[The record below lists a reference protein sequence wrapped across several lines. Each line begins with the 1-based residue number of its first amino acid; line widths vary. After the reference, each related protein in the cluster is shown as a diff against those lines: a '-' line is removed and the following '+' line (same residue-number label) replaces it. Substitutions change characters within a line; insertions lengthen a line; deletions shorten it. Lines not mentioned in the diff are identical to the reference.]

1 MKKIFTLFIAIL
13 AMSICANA
21 QILFTEN
28 FDSGMPTGWT
38 QIDAN
43 NDGMGWEHSSNP
55 ASYFDAG
62 VDLTGSGHNGS
73 TAFIL
78 SGSFSNVTHT
88 AITPDNWLITPAI
101 NLTANS
107 TLKFY
112 VCAQDD
118 DYAAEHY
125 GVFIST
131 TNATSTS
138 AFTMLNEWTIG
149 SSKTQSPWEEKV
161 VDLSAYT
168 GQTVYIAFRHFNCN
182 DLFLLNL
189 DDVTITANPTTPTIT
204 ANPTSFSFTNI
215 IAGNTSNAASTAIVA
230 YNLTTNITATTSAPF
245 EVSADGTTFASTATL
260 DTAGGTLYVRYAPT
274 TAGNHTDSVVLSAAG
289 APNLALAVTGSSVDC
304 SNYPYPINEDFSSDL
319 SACWQV
325 LVNDPDN
332 SNTPWVDASGVFV
345 FSSFSSVSSD
355 DYTEFL
361 ITPELHGNGTMLLS
375 FDYSAYSAYYDE
387 TFMVGYSS
395 TTSDIS
401 AFTWGSEIT
410 AGTTFTTYYQ
420 SLPAGTKYVAI
431 KYTSNYAYYL
441 LIDNFSIIDMPTTP
455 TFNITTTSLDFGSI
469 NNGSTKSLSFP
480 ITGLALASD
489 ITVST
494 AAPFAVSADGN
505 TYGATAT
512 IPASTGGITNATVY
526 VRFAPTTPGN
536 QTGNVTLTSGTL
548 THTVALSGN
557 AIDCSTAINGFWL
570 EEFEGESFPPT
581 CWDLISNSDV
591 TWSHVTQSDGNSV
604 ASCSYTTDNQDEKL
618 ITPRINLSGFNTP
631 TLGFKVGT
639 NYTYVCTDNPD
650 ETCNLHVLVSTD
662 GGSNWSAP
670 IFDLCNYTDEGYET
684 WTLMPFVVDLS
695 SYAGQSNVKLMFNY
709 VGFDGC
715 QIMFDNVNIL
725 DLTGVNEISEASV
738 NVYPNPANNTLYVNA
753 TSNISKIEV
762 FNTLGQKVMTVSA
775 NDNHAKLNTSNLSK
789 GMYMLKLHTDKGVVN
804 QKFTIAR

>member
-55 ASYFDAG
+55 VSYFPSG

-78 SGSFSNVTHT
+78 SGSFSNVSQT

-112 VCAQDD
+112 VCAQDAN
-118 DYAAEHY
+118 YAAEHY

-131 TNATSTS
+131 TNATSTT
-138 AFTMLNEWTIG
+138 AFTMLNEWTVG
-149 SSKTQSPWEEKV
+149 SSKVQSAWEEKI

-182 DLFLLNL
+182 DQFLLNL
-189 DDVTITANPTTPTIT
+189 DDVTIMVNPTTPTIM

-304 SNYPYPINEDFSSDL
+304 SNYPFPINEDFSSDL

-325 LVNDPDN
+325 FNADPN
-332 SNTPWVDASGVFV
+332 NPNEAGVDQGEFV
-345 FSSFSSVSSD
+345 FTSLSTAN
-355 DYTEFL
+355 DYTQYL
-361 ITPELHGNGTMLLS
+361 ITPELHGTSDMLLS
-375 FDYSAYSAYYDE
+375 FDYYADPSTE

-395 TTSDIS
+395 TTSDVS
-401 AFTWGSEIT
+401 AFTWSNEET
-410 AGTTFTTYYQ
+410 ATSTQATYYM

-431 KYTSNYAYYL
+431 KYTSNYMFWFVV
-441 LIDNFSIIDMPTTP
+441 DNLSIIDMPNTP

-480 ITGLALASD
+480 ITGLALTSD

-512 IPASTGGITNATVY
+512 IPASTGAITNATVY

-557 AIDCSTAINGFWL
+557 AIDCSNAINGFWL
-570 EEFEGESFPPT
+570 EEFEGETFPPT
-581 CWDLISNSDV
+581 CWDLISTSEE
-591 TWSHVTQSDGNSV
+591 TWGRYTQDDGNSV
-604 ASCSYTTDNQDEKL
+604 ASCSYVADNQDEKL
-618 ITPRINLSGFNTP
+618 ITPLINLSGFNTP
-631 TLGFKVGT
+631 TLGFKVST
-639 NYTYVCTDNPD
+639 NYTYICTGNPD
-650 ETCNLHVLVSTD
+650 ETANLQVFVSTD
-662 GGSNWSAP
+662 GGTNWSAP
-670 IFDLCNYTDEGYET
+670 VFDLCNYTDEGYES

-709 VGFDGC
+709 TGFDGC
-715 QIMFDNVNIL
+715 QIILDNVNLL
-725 DLTGVNEISEASV
+725 DLTGVNEVSEASV

-775 NDNHAKLNTSNLSK
+775 NDNHAKLNTSNLAK
-789 GMYMLKLHTDKGVVN
+789 GMYMLKIHTEKGVVN

>member
-55 ASYFDAG
+55 VSYFPTG
-62 VDLTGSGHNGS
+62 VDLTGTGHNGS
-73 TAFIL
+73 TAYIL
-78 SGSFSNVTHT
+78 SGSFTNVSQT

-107 TLKFY
+107 TLRFY
-112 VCAQDD
+112 VCAQDAN
-118 DYAAEHY
+118 YAAEHY

-138 AFTMLNEWTIG
+138 AFTMLNEWTVG
-149 SSKTQSPWEEKV
+149 SSKVQSAWEEKI

-182 DLFLLNL
+182 DQFLLNL

-215 IAGNTSNAASTAIVA
+215 IAGNTSNAASTTVLA
-230 YNLTTNITATTSAPF
+230 YNLTTDITATTTAPF
-245 EVSADGTTFASTATL
+245 EVSTDGTAFASTATL

-274 TAGNHTDSVVLSAAG
+274 TAGNHTDSVVLSATG

-304 SNYPYPINEDFSSDL
+304 SNYPFPINEDFSAEL
-319 SACWQV
+319 TPCWQV
-325 LVNDPDN
+325 FNADPN
-332 SNTPWVDASGVFV
+332 NPNEAGVDQGEFV
-345 FSSFSSVSSD
+345 FTSYSTAN
-355 DYTEFL
+355 DYTQYL
-361 ITPELHGNGTMLLS
+361 ITPELHGTSDMLLS
-375 FDYSAYSAYYDE
+375 FDYYADPSTE

-395 TTSDIS
+395 TTSDVS
-401 AFTWGSEIT
+401 AFTWSNEET
-410 AGTTFTTYYQ
+410 ATSTQATYYM

-431 KYTSNYAYYL
+431 KYTSNYMFWFVV
-441 LIDNFSIIDMPTTP
+441 DNLSIIDMPTTP

-480 ITGLALASD
+480 ITGLALTSD

-505 TYGATAT
+505 TYGTTAT
-512 IPASTGGITNATVY
+512 IPASTGAITNATVY

-548 THTVALSGN
+548 AHTVALSGT
-557 AIDCSTAINGFWL
+557 AVDCSNPINGFWL
-570 EEFEGESFPPT
+570 EEFEGEVFPPS
-581 CWDLISNSDV
+581 CWDLISTSEE
-591 TWSHVTQSDGNSV
+591 TWGRYTQDDGNSV
-604 ASCSYTTDNQDEKL
+604 ASCSYVADNQDEKL
-618 ITPRINLSGFNTP
+618 ITPLINLSGFNTP
-631 TLGFKVGT
+631 TLGFKVST
-639 NYTYVCTDNPD
+639 NYTYICTGNPE
-650 ETCNLHVLVSTD
+650 ETANLQVFVSTD
-662 GGSNWSAP
+662 GGTNWSAP
-670 IFDLCNYTDEGYET
+670 VFDLCNYTDEGYES

-709 VGFDGC
+709 TGFDGC
-715 QIMFDNVNIL
+715 QIILDNVNLL
-725 DLTGVNEISEASV
+725 DLTGVNEVSEASV

-775 NDNHAKLNTSNLSK
+775 NDNHAQLNTSNLSK
-789 GMYMLKLHTDKGVVN
+789 GMYMLKLHTDNGVVN

>member
-1 MKKIFTLFIAIL
+1 MKKIFTLFIAL
-13 AMSICANA
+13 MAMSFCAKA

-43 NDGMGWEHSSNP
+43 NDNYGWEHSSNP
-55 ASYFDAG
+55 ASYFAAG
-62 VDLTGSGHNGS
+62 TDLSGTGHNAS
-73 TAFIL
+73 TGFVL
-78 SGSFSNVTHT
+78 SGSFTNVTQS

-112 VCAQDD
+112 VCGQDAN
-118 DYAAEHY
+118 YSAEHY
-125 GVFIST
+125 GVYVST

-138 AFTMLNEWTIG
+138 SFTLLNEWTVG
-149 SSKTQSPWEEKV
+149 SSKAQSPWEEKTI
-161 VDLSAYT
+161 DLSAYT

-182 DLFLLNL
+182 DQFVLNL
-189 DDVTITANPTTPTIT
+189 DDVTITAIPTTPTIT
-204 ANPTSFSFTNI
+204 ANPTSFTFTNI
-215 IAGNTSNAASTAIVA
+215 IAGTTSSAATSAIVA
-230 YNLTTNITATTSAPF
+230 YNLTGNITATTAAPF
-245 EVSADGTTFASTATL
+245 EVSANGTTFASTATL

-274 TAGNHTDSVVLSAAG
+274 AAGNHTDSVVLSAAG

-304 SNYPYPINEDFSSDL
+304 SNYPYPINEDFSSEL

-345 FSSFSSVSSD
+345 FSSYSSVSSN

-375 FDYSAYSAYYDE
+375 FDYSGYSAYYDE

-395 TTSDIS
+395 TTSDLS
-401 AFTWGSEIT
+401 AFTWSSEIT

-420 SLPAGTKYVAI
+420 NLPAGTKYVAI
-431 KYTSNYAYYL
+431 KYTSEYAYYL
-441 LIDNFSIIDMPTTP
+441 LIDNFSVIDMPTTP

-469 NNGSTKSLSFP
+469 SSGSTKDLSFP

-489 ITVST
+489 VTVSA

-512 IPASTGGITNATVY
+512 IPASTSGITTATVY

-536 QTGNVTLTSGTL
+536 QTGNVTLTSGSL
-548 THTVALSGN
+548 AHTVAVSGN

-570 EEFEGESFPPT
+570 EEFEGEVFPPI
-581 CWDLISNSDV
+581 CWDLVSSNSV
-591 TWSHVTQSDGNSV
+591 TWDYSAQSDGNGV
-604 ASCSYTTDNQDEKL
+604 ASCSYADDAQDEKL
-618 ITPRINLSGFNTP
+618 ITPRIDLTGFNTP

-639 NYTYVCTDNPD
+639 NYTYICTTDPG
-650 ETCNLHVLVSTD
+650 ETANLQVLVSTD
-662 GGSNWSAP
+662 GGNNWSAP
-670 IFDLCNYTDEGYET
+670 VFDLCNYTNEGYANWE
-684 WTLMPFVVDLS
+684 LMPFVVDLS

-709 VGFDGC
+709 TGFYGC
-715 QIMFDNVNIL
+715 QIMLDNVNLL

-775 NDNHAKLNTSNLSK
+775 NDNHAQLNTSNLSK
-789 GMYMLKLHTDKGVVN
+789 GMYMLKLHTDNGVVN

>member
-55 ASYFDAG
+55 VSYFPTG
-62 VDLTGSGHNGS
+62 VDLTGTGHNGS
-73 TAFIL
+73 TAYIL
-78 SGSFSNVTHT
+78 SGSFTNVSQT

-112 VCAQDD
+112 VCAQDAN
-118 DYAAEHY
+118 YAAEHY

-131 TNATSTS
+131 TNATSTT
-138 AFTMLNEWTIG
+138 AFTMLNEWTVG
-149 SSKTQSPWEEKV
+149 SSKVQSAWEEKI

-182 DLFLLNL
+182 DQFLLNL
-189 DDVTITANPTTPTIT
+189 DDVTIMANPTTPTIT

-215 IAGNTSNAASTAIVA
+215 IAGNTSNAASTTVLA
-230 YNLTTNITATTSAPF
+230 YNLTTDITATTTAPF
-245 EVSADGTTFASTATL
+245 EVSTDGTAFASTATL

-304 SNYPYPINEDFSSDL
+304 SNYPFPINEDFSAEL
-319 SACWQV
+319 TPCWQV
-325 LVNDPDN
+325 FNADPN
-332 SNTPWVDASGVFV
+332 NPNEAGVDQGEFV
-345 FSSFSSVSSD
+345 FTSYSTAN
-355 DYTEFL
+355 DYTQYL
-361 ITPELHGNGTMLLS
+361 ITPELHGTSDMLLS
-375 FDYSAYSAYYDE
+375 FDYYADPSTE

-395 TTSDIS
+395 TTSDVS
-401 AFTWGSEIT
+401 AFTWSNEET
-410 AGTTFTTYYQ
+410 ATSTQATYYM

-431 KYTSNYAYYL
+431 KYTSDYMFWFVV
-441 LIDNFSIIDMPTTP
+441 DNLSIIDMPTTP

-469 NNGSTKSLSFP
+469 SNGSTKSLSFP
-480 ITGLALASD
+480 ITGLALTSD

-512 IPASTGGITNATVY
+512 IPASTGAITNATVY

-548 THTVALSGN
+548 THTVALSGT
-557 AIDCSTAINGFWL
+557 AVDCSNPINGFWL
-570 EEFEGESFPPT
+570 EEFEGEVFPPS
-581 CWDLISNSDV
+581 CWDLISTSEE
-591 TWSHVTQSDGNSV
+591 TWSRYTQDDGNSV
-604 ASCSYTTDNQDEKL
+604 ASCSYVADNQDEKL
-618 ITPRINLSGFNTP
+618 ITPLINLSGFNTP
-631 TLGFKVGT
+631 TLGFKVST
-639 NYTYVCTDNPD
+639 NYTYICTGNPD
-650 ETCNLHVLVSTD
+650 ETANLQVFVSTD
-662 GGSNWSAP
+662 GGTNWSAP
-670 IFDLCNYTDEGYET
+670 VFDLCNYTDEGYES

-709 VGFDGC
+709 TGFDGC
-715 QIMFDNVNIL
+715 QIILDNVNLL
-725 DLTGVNEISEASV
+725 DLTGVNEVSEASV

-775 NDNHAKLNTSNLSK
+775 NDNHAQLNTSNLSK
-789 GMYMLKLHTDKGVVN
+789 GMYMLKLHTDNGVVN

>member
-55 ASYFDAG
+55 VSYFPTG
-62 VDLTGSGHNGS
+62 VDLTGTGHNGS
-73 TAFIL
+73 TAYIL
-78 SGSFSNVTHT
+78 SGSFTNVSQT

-107 TLKFY
+107 TLRFY
-112 VCAQDD
+112 VCAQDAN
-118 DYAAEHY
+118 YAAEHY

-131 TNATSTS
+131 TNATSTT
-138 AFTMLNEWTIG
+138 AFTMLNEWTVG
-149 SSKTQSPWEEKV
+149 SSKVQSAWEEKI

-182 DLFLLNL
+182 DQFLLNL

-204 ANPTSFSFTNI
+204 ANPISFSFTNI
-215 IAGNTSNAASTAIVA
+215 IAGNTSNAASTTVLA
-230 YNLTTNITATTSAPF
+230 YNLTTDITATTTAPF
-245 EVSADGTTFASTATL
+245 EVSTDGTAFANTATL

-304 SNYPYPINEDFSSDL
+304 SNYPFPINEDFSAEL
-319 SACWQV
+319 TPCWQV
-325 LVNDPDN
+325 FNADPN
-332 SNTPWVDASGVFV
+332 NPNEAGVDQGEFV
-345 FSSFSSVSSD
+345 FTSYSTAN
-355 DYTEFL
+355 DYTQYL
-361 ITPELHGNGTMLLS
+361 ITPELHGTSDMLLS
-375 FDYSAYSAYYDE
+375 FDYYADPSTE

-395 TTSDIS
+395 TTSDVS
-401 AFTWGSEIT
+401 AFTWSNEET
-410 AGTTFTTYYQ
+410 ATSTQATYYM

-431 KYTSNYAYYL
+431 KYTSNYMFWFVV
-441 LIDNFSIIDMPTTP
+441 DNLSIIDMPTTP

-480 ITGLALASD
+480 ITGLALTSD

-505 TYGATAT
+505 TYGTTAT

-548 THTVALSGN
+548 THTVALSGT
-557 AIDCSTAINGFWL
+557 AVDCSNSINGFWL
-570 EEFEGESFPPT
+570 EEFEGEVFPPS
-581 CWDLISNSDV
+581 CWDLISTSEE
-591 TWSHVTQSDGNSV
+591 TWSRYTQDDGNSV
-604 ASCSYTTDNQDEKL
+604 ASCSYVADNQDEKL
-618 ITPRINLSGFNTP
+618 ITPLINLSGFNTP
-631 TLGFKVGT
+631 TLGFKVST
-639 NYTYVCTDNPD
+639 NYTYVCTGNPD
-650 ETCNLHVLVSTD
+650 ETCNLQVLVSTD

-670 IFDLCNYTDEGYET
+670 IFDLCNYTDEGYES

-709 VGFDGC
+709 TGFDGC
-715 QIMFDNVNIL
+715 QIILDNVNLL
-725 DLTGVNEISEASV
+725 DLTGVNEVSEASV

-775 NDNHAKLNTSNLSK
+775 NDNHAQLNTSNLSK
-789 GMYMLKLHTDKGVVN
+789 GMYMLKLHTDNGVVN

>member
-55 ASYFDAG
+55 VSYFPTG

-78 SGSFSNVTHT
+78 SGSFTNVSQT

-112 VCAQDD
+112 VCAQDAN
-118 DYAAEHY
+118 YAAEHY

-131 TNATSTS
+131 TNATSTT
-138 AFTMLNEWTIG
+138 AFTMLNEWTVG
-149 SSKTQSPWEEKV
+149 SSKVQSAWEEKI

-182 DLFLLNL
+182 DQFLLNL
-189 DDVTITANPTTPTIT
+189 DDVTIMVNPTTPTIM

-245 EVSADGTTFASTATL
+245 EVSTDGTAFASTATL

-274 TAGNHTDSVVLSAAG
+274 TAGNHTDSVVLSATG

-304 SNYPYPINEDFSSDL
+304 SNYPFPINEDFSADL
-319 SACWQV
+319 SACWQIF
-325 LVNDPDN
+325 NADPN
-332 SNTPWVDASGVFV
+332 NPNEAGVDQGEFV
-345 FSSFSSVSSD
+345 FTSLSTAN
-355 DYTEFL
+355 DYTQYL
-361 ITPELHGNGTMLLS
+361 ITPELHGTSDMLLS
-375 FDYSAYSAYYDE
+375 FDYYADPSTE

-395 TTSDIS
+395 TTSDVS
-401 AFTWGSEIT
+401 AFTWSNEET
-410 AGTTFTTYYQ
+410 ATSTQATYYM

-431 KYTSNYAYYL
+431 KYTSNYMFWFVV
-441 LIDNFSIIDMPTTP
+441 DNLSIIDMPTTP

-480 ITGLALASD
+480 ITGLALTSD

-505 TYGATAT
+505 TYGTTAT

-526 VRFAPTTPGN
+526 VRFAPTTPDN

-548 THTVALSGN
+548 AHTVALSGT
-557 AIDCSTAINGFWL
+557 AVDCSNSINGFWL
-570 EEFEGESFPPT
+570 EEFEGDVFPPS
-581 CWDLISNSDV
+581 CWDLISTSEE
-591 TWSHVTQSDGNSV
+591 TWSRYTQDDGNSV
-604 ASCSYTTDNQDEKL
+604 ASCSYVADNQDEKL
-618 ITPRINLSGFNTP
+618 ITPLINLSGFNTP
-631 TLGFKVGT
+631 TLGFKVST

-650 ETCNLHVLVSTD
+650 ETCNLQVLVSTD

-670 IFDLCNYTDEGYET
+670 IFDLCNYTDEGYES

-709 VGFDGC
+709 TGFDGC
-715 QIMFDNVNIL
+715 QIILDNVNLL
-725 DLTGVNEISEASV
+725 DLTGVNEVSEASV

-775 NDNHAKLNTSNLSK
+775 NDNHAQLNTSNLSK
-789 GMYMLKLHTDKGVVN
+789 GMYMLKLHTDNGVVN

>member
-55 ASYFDAG
+55 VSYFPTG
-62 VDLTGSGHNGS
+62 VDLTGTGHNGS
-73 TAFIL
+73 TAYIL
-78 SGSFSNVTHT
+78 SGSFTNVSQT

-112 VCAQDD
+112 VCAQDAN
-118 DYAAEHY
+118 YAAEHY

-131 TNATSTS
+131 TNATSTT
-138 AFTMLNEWTIG
+138 AFTMLNEWTVG
-149 SSKTQSPWEEKV
+149 SSKVQSAWEEKI

-182 DLFLLNL
+182 DQFLLNL
-189 DDVTITANPTTPTIT
+189 DDVTIMANPTTPTIT

-215 IAGNTSNAASTAIVA
+215 IAGNTSNAASTTVLA
-230 YNLTTNITATTSAPF
+230 YNLTTDITATTTAPF
-245 EVSADGTTFASTATL
+245 EVSTDGTAFASTATL

-274 TAGNHTDSVVLSAAG
+274 TAGNHTDSVVLSATG

-304 SNYPYPINEDFSSDL
+304 SNYPFPINEDFSAEL
-319 SACWQV
+319 TPCWQV
-325 LVNDPDN
+325 FNADPN
-332 SNTPWVDASGVFV
+332 NPNEAGVDQGEFV
-345 FSSFSSVSSD
+345 FTSYSTAN
-355 DYTEFL
+355 DYTQYL
-361 ITPELHGNGTMLLS
+361 ITPELHGTSDMLLS
-375 FDYSAYSAYYDE
+375 FDYYADPSTE

-395 TTSDIS
+395 TTSDVS
-401 AFTWGSEIT
+401 AFTWSNEET
-410 AGTTFTTYYQ
+410 ATSTQATYYM

-431 KYTSNYAYYL
+431 KYTSDYMFWFVV
-441 LIDNFSIIDMPTTP
+441 DNLSIIDMPTTP

-480 ITGLALASD
+480 ITGLALTSD

-512 IPASTGGITNATVY
+512 IPASTGAITNATVY

-548 THTVALSGN
+548 THTVALSGT
-557 AIDCSTAINGFWL
+557 AVDCSNPINGFWL
-570 EEFEGESFPPT
+570 EEFEGEVFPPS
-581 CWDLISNSDV
+581 CWDLISTSEE
-591 TWSHVTQSDGNSV
+591 TWGRYTQDDGNSV
-604 ASCSYTTDNQDEKL
+604 ASCSYVADNQDEKL
-618 ITPRINLSGFNTP
+618 ITPLINLSGFNTP
-631 TLGFKVGT
+631 TLGFKVST
-639 NYTYVCTDNPD
+639 NYTYICTGNPE
-650 ETCNLHVLVSTD
+650 ETANLQVFVSTD
-662 GGSNWSAP
+662 GGTNWSAP
-670 IFDLCNYTDEGYET
+670 VFDLCNYTDEGYES

-709 VGFDGC
+709 TGFDGC
-715 QIMFDNVNIL
+715 QIILDNVNLL
-725 DLTGVNEISEASV
+725 DLTGVNEVSEASV

-775 NDNHAKLNTSNLSK
+775 NDNHAQLNTSNLSK
-789 GMYMLKLHTDKGVVN
+789 GMYMLKLHTDNGVVN

>member
-1 MKKIFTLFIAIL
+1 MKKIFTLFVAIL
-13 AMSICANA
+13 AMSICAKA
-21 QILFTEN
+21 QTILSEGFEGG
-28 FDSGMPTGWT
+28 SLPTGWT
-38 QIDAN
+38 VIDAD
-43 NDGMGWEHSSNP
+43 NDGNNWEHSSTGLG
-55 ASYFDAG
+55 AGYGHGGSDYCMLSKSYDNN
-62 VDLTGSGHNGS
+62 SG
-73 TAFIL
+73 AL
-78 SGSFSNVTHT
+78 
-88 AITPDNWLITPAI
+88 TPDNWLITPAI

-112 VCAQDD
+112 VCGQD
-118 DYAAEHY
+118 ANWQSEHY

-138 AFTMLNEWTIG
+138 AFTMLNQWTVG
-149 SSKTQSPWEEKV
+149 TAKVQGAWEERI

-168 GQTVYIAFRHFNCN
+168 GQTVYIAFRHWNVTDMFYI
-182 DLFLLNL
+182 DL
-189 DDVTITANPTTPTIT
+189 DDVSINAIPTSPTIVS
-204 ANPTSFSFTNI
+204 NPTSLTFNNVI
-215 IAGNTSNAASTAIVA
+215 LGNNASATTTVTS

-304 SNYPYPINEDFSSDL
+304 SNYPFPINEDFSSDL

-325 LVNDPDN
+325 FNADPN
-332 SNTPWVDASGVFV
+332 NPNEAGVDQGEFV
-345 FSSFSSVSSD
+345 FTSFSTAN
-355 DYTEFL
+355 DYTQYL
-361 ITPELHGNGTMLLS
+361 ITPELHGTSDMLLS
-375 FDYSAYSAYYDE
+375 FDYYADPSTE

-395 TTSDIS
+395 TTSDVS
-401 AFTWGSEIT
+401 AFTWSNEET
-410 AGTTFTTYYQ
+410 ATSTQATYYM

-431 KYTSNYAYYL
+431 KYTSNYMFWFVV
-441 LIDNFSIIDMPTTP
+441 DNLSIIDMPTTP

-480 ITGLALASD
+480 ITGLALTSD

-512 IPASTGGITNATVY
+512 IPASTGAITNATVY

-548 THTVALSGN
+548 THTVALSGT
-557 AIDCSTAINGFWL
+557 AVDCSNPINGFWL
-570 EEFEGESFPPT
+570 EEFEGEVFPPS
-581 CWDLISNSDV
+581 CWDLISTSEE
-591 TWSHVTQSDGNSV
+591 TWGRYTQDDGNSV
-604 ASCSYTTDNQDEKL
+604 ASCSYVADNQDEKL
-618 ITPRINLSGFNTP
+618 ITPLINLSGFNTP
-631 TLGFKVGT
+631 TLGFKVST
-639 NYTYVCTDNPD
+639 NYTYICTGNPD
-650 ETCNLHVLVSTD
+650 ETANLQVFVSTD
-662 GGSNWSAP
+662 GGTNWSAP
-670 IFDLCNYTDEGYET
+670 VFDLCNYTDEGYES

-709 VGFDGC
+709 TGFDGC
-715 QIMFDNVNIL
+715 QIILDNVNLL
-725 DLTGVNEISEASV
+725 DLTGVNEVSEASV
-738 NVYPNPANNTLYVNA
+738 NVYPNPANNTLYVNT

-775 NDNHAKLNTSNLSK
+775 NDNHAQLNTSNLSK
-789 GMYMLKLHTDKGVVN
+789 GMYMLKLHTDNGVVN

>member
-13 AMSICANA
+13 AMSICAKA

-55 ASYFDAG
+55 VSYFPTG
-62 VDLTGSGHNGS
+62 VDLTGTGHNGS
-73 TAFIL
+73 TAYIL
-78 SGSFSNVTHT
+78 SGSFTNVSQT

-112 VCAQDD
+112 VCAQDAN
-118 DYAAEHY
+118 YAAEHY

-131 TNATSTS
+131 TNATSTT
-138 AFTMLNEWTIG
+138 AFTMLNEWTVG
-149 SSKTQSPWEEKV
+149 SSKVQSAWEEKI

-182 DLFLLNL
+182 DQFLLNL
-189 DDVTITANPTTPTIT
+189 DDVTIMANPTTPTIT

-215 IAGNTSNAASTAIVA
+215 IAGNTSNAASTTVLA
-230 YNLTTNITATTSAPF
+230 YNLTTDITATTTAPF
-245 EVSADGTTFASTATL
+245 EVSTDGTAFASTATL

-274 TAGNHTDSVVLSAAG
+274 TAGNHTDSVVLSATG

-304 SNYPYPINEDFSSDL
+304 SNYPFPINEDFSAEL
-319 SACWQV
+319 TPCWQV
-325 LVNDPDN
+325 FNADPN
-332 SNTPWVDASGVFV
+332 NPNEAGVDQGEFV
-345 FSSFSSVSSD
+345 FTSYSTAN
-355 DYTEFL
+355 DYTQYL
-361 ITPELHGNGTMLLS
+361 ITPELHGTSDMLLS
-375 FDYSAYSAYYDE
+375 FDYYADPSTE

-395 TTSDIS
+395 TTSDVS
-401 AFTWGSEIT
+401 AFTWSNEET
-410 AGTTFTTYYQ
+410 ATSTQATYYM

-431 KYTSNYAYYL
+431 KYTSDYMFWFVV
-441 LIDNFSIIDMPTTP
+441 DNLSIIDMPTTP

-469 NNGSTKSLSFP
+469 SNGSTKSLSFP
-480 ITGLALASD
+480 ITGLALTSD

-512 IPASTGGITNATVY
+512 IPASTGAITNATVY

-548 THTVALSGN
+548 AHTVALSGT
-557 AIDCSTAINGFWL
+557 AVDCSNPINGFWL
-570 EEFEGESFPPT
+570 EEFEGEVFPPS
-581 CWDLISNSDV
+581 CWDLISTSEE
-591 TWSHVTQSDGNSV
+591 TWSRYTQDDGNSV
-604 ASCSYTTDNQDEKL
+604 ASCSYVADNQDEKL
-618 ITPRINLSGFNTP
+618 ITPLINLSGFNTP
-631 TLGFKVGT
+631 TLGFKVST

-650 ETCNLHVLVSTD
+650 ETCNLQVLVSTD

-670 IFDLCNYTDEGYET
+670 IFDLCNYTDEGYES

-709 VGFDGC
+709 TGFDGC
-715 QIMFDNVNIL
+715 QIILDNVNLL
-725 DLTGVNEISEASV
+725 DLTGVNEVSEASV

-762 FNTLGQKVMTVSA
+762 FNTLGQKVMMVSA
-775 NDNHAKLNTSNLSK
+775 NDNHAQLNTSNLSK
-789 GMYMLKLHTDKGVVN
+789 GMYMLKLHTDNGVVN

>member
-55 ASYFDAG
+55 VSYFPTG
-62 VDLTGSGHNGS
+62 VDLTGTGHNGS
-73 TAFIL
+73 TAYIL
-78 SGSFSNVTHT
+78 SGSFTNVSQT

-112 VCAQDD
+112 VCAQDAN
-118 DYAAEHY
+118 YAAEHY

-131 TNATSTS
+131 TNATSTT
-138 AFTMLNEWTIG
+138 AFTMLNEWTVG
-149 SSKTQSPWEEKV
+149 SSKVQSAWEEKI

-182 DLFLLNL
+182 DQFLLNL
-189 DDVTITANPTTPTIT
+189 DDVTIMANPTTPTIT

-215 IAGNTSNAASTAIVA
+215 IAGNTSNAASTTVLA
-230 YNLTTNITATTSAPF
+230 YNLTTDITATTTAPF
-245 EVSADGTTFASTATL
+245 EVSTDGTAFASTATL

-274 TAGNHTDSVVLSAAG
+274 TAGNHTDSVVLSATG

-304 SNYPYPINEDFSSDL
+304 SNYPFPINEDFSAEL
-319 SACWQV
+319 TPCWQV
-325 LVNDPDN
+325 FNADPN
-332 SNTPWVDASGVFV
+332 NPNEAGVDQGEFV
-345 FSSFSSVSSD
+345 FTSYSTAN
-355 DYTEFL
+355 DYTQYL
-361 ITPELHGNGTMLLS
+361 ITPELHGTSDMLLS
-375 FDYSAYSAYYDE
+375 FDYYADPSTE

-395 TTSDIS
+395 TTSDVS
-401 AFTWGSEIT
+401 AFTWSNEET
-410 AGTTFTTYYQ
+410 ATSTQATYYM

-431 KYTSNYAYYL
+431 KYTSDYMFWFVV
-441 LIDNFSIIDMPTTP
+441 DNLSIIDMPTTP

-469 NNGSTKSLSFP
+469 SNGSTKSLSFP
-480 ITGLALASD
+480 ITGLALTSD

-512 IPASTGGITNATVY
+512 IPASTGAITNATVY

-548 THTVALSGN
+548 THTVALSGT
-557 AIDCSTAINGFWL
+557 AVDCSNPINGFWL
-570 EEFEGESFPPT
+570 EEFEGEVFPPS
-581 CWDLISNSDV
+581 CWDLISTSEE
-591 TWSHVTQSDGNSV
+591 TWGRYTQDDGNSV
-604 ASCSYTTDNQDEKL
+604 ASCSYVADNQDEKL
-618 ITPRINLSGFNTP
+618 ITPLINLSGFNTP
-631 TLGFKVGT
+631 TLGFKVST
-639 NYTYVCTDNPD
+639 NYTYICTGNPD
-650 ETCNLHVLVSTD
+650 ETANLQVFVSTD
-662 GGSNWSAP
+662 GGTNWSAP
-670 IFDLCNYTDEGYET
+670 VFDLCNYTDEGYES

-709 VGFDGC
+709 TGFDGC
-715 QIMFDNVNIL
+715 QIILDNVNLL
-725 DLTGVNEISEASV
+725 DLTGVNEVSEASV
-738 NVYPNPANNTLYVNA
+738 NIYPNPANNTLYVNA

-775 NDNHAKLNTSNLSK
+775 NDNHAQLNTSNLSK
-789 GMYMLKLHTDKGVVN
+789 GMYMLKLHTDNGVVN

>member
-55 ASYFDAG
+55 VSYFPTG

-78 SGSFSNVTHT
+78 SGSFTNVSQT

-112 VCAQDD
+112 VCAQDAN
-118 DYAAEHY
+118 YAAEHY

-131 TNATSTS
+131 TNATSTT
-138 AFTMLNEWTIG
+138 AFTMLNEWTVG
-149 SSKTQSPWEEKV
+149 SSKVQSAWEEKI

-182 DLFLLNL
+182 DQFLLNL
-189 DDVTITANPTTPTIT
+189 DDVTIMVNPTTPTIM

-245 EVSADGTTFASTATL
+245 EVSTDGTAFASTATL

-274 TAGNHTDSVVLSAAG
+274 TAGNHTDSVVLSATG

-304 SNYPYPINEDFSSDL
+304 SNYPFPINEDFSADL
-319 SACWQV
+319 SACWQIF
-325 LVNDPDN
+325 NADPN
-332 SNTPWVDASGVFV
+332 NPNEAGVDQGEFV
-345 FSSFSSVSSD
+345 FTSLSTAN
-355 DYTEFL
+355 DYTQYL
-361 ITPELHGNGTMLLS
+361 ITPELHGTSDMLLS
-375 FDYSAYSAYYDE
+375 FDYYADPSTE

-395 TTSDIS
+395 TTSDVS
-401 AFTWGSEIT
+401 AFTWSNEET
-410 AGTTFTTYYQ
+410 ATSTQATYYM

-431 KYTSNYAYYL
+431 KYTSNYMFWFVV
-441 LIDNFSIIDMPTTP
+441 DNLSIIDMPTTP

-480 ITGLALASD
+480 ITGLALTSD

-505 TYGATAT
+505 TYGTTAT

-548 THTVALSGN
+548 AHTVALSGT
-557 AIDCSTAINGFWL
+557 AVDCSNSINGFWL
-570 EEFEGESFPPT
+570 EEFEGDVFPPS
-581 CWDLISNSDV
+581 CWDLISTSEE
-591 TWSHVTQSDGNSV
+591 TWSRYTQDDGNSV
-604 ASCSYTTDNQDEKL
+604 ASCSYVADNQDEKL
-618 ITPRINLSGFNTP
+618 ITPLINLSGFNTP
-631 TLGFKVGT
+631 TLGFKVST

-650 ETCNLHVLVSTD
+650 ETCNLQVLVSTD

-670 IFDLCNYTDEGYET
+670 IFDLCNYTDEGYES

-709 VGFDGC
+709 TGFDGC
-715 QIMFDNVNIL
+715 QIILDNVNLL
-725 DLTGVNEISEASV
+725 DLTGVNEVSEASV

-775 NDNHAKLNTSNLSK
+775 NDNHAQLNTSNLSK
-789 GMYMLKLHTDKGVVN
+789 GMYMLKLHTDNGVVN

>member
-13 AMSICANA
+13 AMSICAKA

-43 NDGMGWEHSSNP
+43 NDNYGWEHSSNP
-55 ASYFDAG
+55 ASYFAAG
-62 VDLTGSGHNGS
+62 TDLTGSGHNGS
-73 TAFIL
+73 TAFML
-78 SGSFSNVTHT
+78 SGSFSNVSQT

-112 VCAQDD
+112 VCAQDAN
-118 DYAAEHY
+118 YAAEHY

-131 TNATSTS
+131 TNATSTT
-138 AFTMLNEWTIG
+138 AFTMLNEWTVG
-149 SSKTQSPWEEKV
+149 SSKVQSAWEEKI

-182 DLFLLNL
+182 NEFLLNL
-189 DDVTITANPTTPTIT
+189 DDVTIMVNPTTPTIM

-215 IAGNTSNAASTAIVA
+215 IAGNTSNAASTTVLA
-230 YNLTTNITATTSAPF
+230 YNLTTDITATTTAPF
-245 EVSADGTTFASTATL
+245 EVSTDGTAFASTATL

-274 TAGNHTDSVVLSAAG
+274 TAGNHTDSVVLSATG

-304 SNYPYPINEDFSSDL
+304 SNYPFPINEDFSAEL
-319 SACWQV
+319 TPCWQV
-325 LVNDPDN
+325 FNADPN
-332 SNTPWVDASGVFV
+332 NPNEAGVDQGEFV
-345 FSSFSSVSSD
+345 FTSYSTAN
-355 DYTEFL
+355 DYTQYL
-361 ITPELHGNGTMLLS
+361 ITPELHGTSDMLLS
-375 FDYSAYSAYYDE
+375 FDYYADPSTE

-395 TTSDIS
+395 TTSDVS
-401 AFTWGSEIT
+401 AFTWSNEET
-410 AGTTFTTYYQ
+410 ATSTQATYYM

-431 KYTSNYAYYL
+431 KYTSNYMFWFVV
-441 LIDNFSIIDMPTTP
+441 DNLSIIDMPTTP

-469 NNGSTKSLSFP
+469 SNGSTKSLSFP
-480 ITGLALASD
+480 ITGLALTSD

-505 TYGATAT
+505 TYGTTAT
-512 IPASTGGITNATVY
+512 IPASTGAITNATVY

-548 THTVALSGN
+548 AHTVALSGT
-557 AIDCSTAINGFWL
+557 AVDCSNSINGFWL
-570 EEFEGESFPPT
+570 EEFEGEVFPPS
-581 CWDLISNSDV
+581 CWDLISTSEE
-591 TWSHVTQSDGNSV
+591 TWSRYTQDDGNSV
-604 ASCSYTTDNQDEKL
+604 ASCSYVADNQDEKL
-618 ITPRINLSGFNTP
+618 ITPLINLSGFNTP
-631 TLGFKVGT
+631 TLGFKVST

-650 ETCNLHVLVSTD
+650 ETCNLQVLVSTD

-670 IFDLCNYTDEGYET
+670 IFDLCNYTDEGYES

-709 VGFDGC
+709 TGFDGC
-715 QIMFDNVNIL
+715 QIILDNVNLL
-725 DLTGVNEISEASV
+725 DLTGVNEVSEASV

-775 NDNHAKLNTSNLSK
+775 NDNHAQLNTSNLSK
-789 GMYMLKLHTDKGVVN
+789 GMYMLKLHTDNGVVN

>member
-149 SSKTQSPWEEKV
+149 SSKTQSPWEEKL

-182 DLFLLNL
+182 DQFLLNL

-230 YNLTTNITATTSAPF
+230 YNLTTDITATTTAPF
-245 EVSADGTTFASTATL
+245 EVSTDGTAFASTATL

-289 APNLALAVTGSSVDC
+289 APTLALAVTGSSVDC
-304 SNYPYPINEDFSSDL
+304 SNYPFPINEDFSAEL
-319 SACWQV
+319 TPCWQV
-325 LVNDPDN
+325 FNADPN
-332 SNTPWVDASGVFV
+332 NPNEAGVDQGEFV
-345 FSSFSSVSSD
+345 FTSYSTAN
-355 DYTEFL
+355 DYTQYL
-361 ITPELHGNGTMLLS
+361 ITPELHGTSDMLLS
-375 FDYSAYSAYYDE
+375 FDYYADPSTE

-395 TTSDIS
+395 TTSDVS
-401 AFTWGSEIT
+401 AFTWSNEET
-410 AGTTFTTYYQ
+410 ATSTQATYYM

-431 KYTSNYAYYL
+431 KYTSDYMFWFVV
-441 LIDNFSIIDMPTTP
+441 DNLSIIDMPTTP

-469 NNGSTKSLSFP
+469 SNGSTKSLSFP
-480 ITGLALASD
+480 ITGLALTSD

-512 IPASTGGITNATVY
+512 IPASTGAITNATVY

-548 THTVALSGN
+548 THTVALSGT
-557 AIDCSTAINGFWL
+557 AVDCSNPINGFWL
-570 EEFEGESFPPT
+570 EEFEGEVFPPS
-581 CWDLISNSDV
+581 CWDLISTSEE
-591 TWSHVTQSDGNSV
+591 TWSRYTQDDGNSV
-604 ASCSYTTDNQDEKL
+604 ASCSYVADNQDEKL
-618 ITPRINLSGFNTP
+618 ITPLINLSGFNTP
-631 TLGFKVGT
+631 TLGFKVST

-650 ETCNLHVLVSTD
+650 ETCNLQVLVSTD

-670 IFDLCNYTDEGYET
+670 IFDLCNYTDEGYES

-709 VGFDGC
+709 TGFDGC
-715 QIMFDNVNIL
+715 QIILDNVNLL
-725 DLTGVNEISEASV
+725 DLTGVNEVSEASV

-762 FNTLGQKVMTVSA
+762 FNTLGQKVMMVSA
-775 NDNHAKLNTSNLSK
+775 NDNHAQLNTSNLSK
-789 GMYMLKLHTDKGVVN
+789 GMYMLKLHTDNGVVN

>member
-55 ASYFDAG
+55 VSYFPTG
-62 VDLTGSGHNGS
+62 VDLTGTGHNGS
-73 TAFIL
+73 TAYIL
-78 SGSFSNVTHT
+78 SGSFTNVSQT

-112 VCAQDD
+112 VCAQDAN
-118 DYAAEHY
+118 YAAEHY

-131 TNATSTS
+131 TNATSTT
-138 AFTMLNEWTIG
+138 AFTMLNEWTVG
-149 SSKTQSPWEEKV
+149 SSKAQSAWEEKI

-182 DLFLLNL
+182 DQFLLNL

-215 IAGNTSNAASTAIVA
+215 IAGNTSNAASTTVLA
-230 YNLTTNITATTSAPF
+230 YNLTTDITATTTAPF
-245 EVSADGTTFASTATL
+245 EVSTDGTAFASTATL

-274 TAGNHTDSVVLSAAG
+274 TAGNHTDSVVLSATG

-304 SNYPYPINEDFSSDL
+304 SNYPFPINEDFSAEL
-319 SACWQV
+319 TPCWQV
-325 LVNDPDN
+325 FNADPN
-332 SNTPWVDASGVFV
+332 NPNEAGVDQGEFV
-345 FSSFSSVSSD
+345 FTSYSTAN
-355 DYTEFL
+355 DYTQYL
-361 ITPELHGNGTMLLS
+361 ITPELHGTSDMLLS
-375 FDYSAYSAYYDE
+375 FDYYADPSTE

-395 TTSDIS
+395 TTSDVS
-401 AFTWGSEIT
+401 AFTWSNEET
-410 AGTTFTTYYQ
+410 ATSTQATYYM

-431 KYTSNYAYYL
+431 KYTSNYMFWFVV
-441 LIDNFSIIDMPTTP
+441 DNLSIIDMPTTP

-480 ITGLALASD
+480 ITGLALTSD

-505 TYGATAT
+505 TYGTTAT
-512 IPASTGGITNATVY
+512 IPASTGAITNATVY

-548 THTVALSGN
+548 AHTVALSGT
-557 AIDCSTAINGFWL
+557 AVDCSNSINGFWL
-570 EEFEGESFPPT
+570 EEFEGEVFPPS
-581 CWDLISNSDV
+581 CWDLISTSEE
-591 TWSHVTQSDGNSV
+591 TWSRYTQDDGNSV
-604 ASCSYTTDNQDEKL
+604 ASCSYVADNQDEKL
-618 ITPRINLSGFNTP
+618 ITPLINLSGFNTP
-631 TLGFKVGT
+631 TLGFKVST
-639 NYTYVCTDNPD
+639 NYTYVCTGNPD
-650 ETCNLHVLVSTD
+650 ETCNLQVLVSTD

-670 IFDLCNYTDEGYET
+670 IFDLCNYTDEGYES

-709 VGFDGC
+709 TGFDGC
-715 QIMFDNVNIL
+715 QIILDNVNLL
-725 DLTGVNEISEASV
+725 DLTGVNEVSEASV

-775 NDNHAKLNTSNLSK
+775 NDNHAQLNTSNLSK
-789 GMYMLKLHTDKGVVN
+789 GMYMLKLHTDNGVVN

>member
-1 MKKIFTLFIAIL
+1 MKKIFTLFIAL
-13 AMSICANA
+13 MAMSFCAKA

-43 NDGMGWEHSSNP
+43 NDNYGWEHSSNP
-55 ASYFDAG
+55 ASYFAAG
-62 VDLTGSGHNGS
+62 TDLSGTGHNAS
-73 TAFIL
+73 TGFVL
-78 SGSFSNVTHT
+78 SGSFTNVTQS

-112 VCAQDD
+112 VCGQDAN
-118 DYAAEHY
+118 YSAEHY
-125 GVFIST
+125 GVYVST

-138 AFTMLNEWTIG
+138 SFTLLNEWTVG
-149 SSKTQSPWEEKV
+149 SSKAQSPWEEKTI
-161 VDLSAYT
+161 DLSAYT

-182 DLFLLNL
+182 DQFVLNL
-189 DDVTITANPTTPTIT
+189 DDVTITAIPTTPTIT
-204 ANPTSFSFTNI
+204 ANPTSFTFTNI
-215 IAGNTSNAASTAIVA
+215 IAGTTSSAATSAIVA
-230 YNLTTNITATTSAPF
+230 YNLTGNITATTAAPF
-245 EVSADGTTFASTATL
+245 EVSANGTTFASTATL

-274 TAGNHTDSVVLSAAG
+274 AAGNHTDSVVLSAAG

-304 SNYPYPINEDFSSDL
+304 SNYPYPINEDFSSEL

-345 FSSFSSVSSD
+345 FSSYSSVSSN

-361 ITPELHGNGTMLLS
+361 ITPELHGNGAMLLS
-375 FDYSAYSAYYDE
+375 FDYSGYSAYYDE

-395 TTSDIS
+395 TTSDLS
-401 AFTWGSEIT
+401 AFTWSSEIT

-420 SLPAGTKYVAI
+420 NLPAGTKYVAI
-431 KYTSNYAYYL
+431 KYTSDYAYYL
-441 LIDNFSIIDMPTTP
+441 LIDNFSVIDMPTTP

-469 NNGSTKSLSFP
+469 NNGGTKDLSFP

-489 ITVST
+489 ITVSA

-512 IPASTGGITNATVY
+512 IPASTSGITTATVY
-526 VRFAPTTPGN
+526 VRFAPTTPGD
-536 QTGNVTLTSGTL
+536 QTGNVTLTSGSL
-548 THTVALSGN
+548 THTVAVSGN

-570 EEFEGESFPPT
+570 EEFEGEVFPPI
-581 CWDLISNSDV
+581 CWDLVSSNSV
-591 TWSHVTQSDGNSV
+591 TWDYSAQSDGNGV
-604 ASCSYTTDNQDEKL
+604 ASCSYADDAQDEKL
-618 ITPRINLSGFNTP
+618 ITPRIDLTGFNTP

-639 NYTYVCTDNPD
+639 NYTYICTTDPG
-650 ETCNLHVLVSTD
+650 ETANLQVLVSTD
-662 GGSNWSAP
+662 GGNNWSAP
-670 IFDLCNYTDEGYET
+670 VFDLCNYTNEGYANWE
-684 WTLMPFVVDLS
+684 LMPFVVDLS

-709 VGFDGC
+709 TGFYGC
-715 QIMFDNVNIL
+715 QIMLDNVNLL

-775 NDNHAKLNTSNLSK
+775 NDNHAQLNTSNLSK
-789 GMYMLKLHTDKGVVN
+789 GMYMLKLHTDNGVVN

>member
-13 AMSICANA
+13 AMSICAKA
-21 QILFTEN
+21 QIIFTEN

-55 ASYFDAG
+55 VSYFPTG
-62 VDLTGSGHNGS
+62 VDLTGTGHNGS
-73 TAFIL
+73 TAYIL
-78 SGSFSNVTHT
+78 SGSFTNVSQT

-112 VCAQDD
+112 VCAQDAN
-118 DYAAEHY
+118 YAAEHY

-131 TNATSTS
+131 TNATSTT
-138 AFTMLNEWTIG
+138 AFTMLNEWTVG
-149 SSKTQSPWEEKV
+149 SSKVQSAWEEKI

-182 DLFLLNL
+182 DQFLLNL
-189 DDVTITANPTTPTIT
+189 DDVTIMANPTTPTIT

-215 IAGNTSNAASTAIVA
+215 IAGNTSNAASTTVLA
-230 YNLTTNITATTSAPF
+230 YNLTTDITATTTAPF
-245 EVSADGTTFASTATL
+245 EVSTDGTAFASTATL

-304 SNYPYPINEDFSSDL
+304 SNYPFPINEDFSAEL
-319 SACWQV
+319 TPCWQV
-325 LVNDPDN
+325 FNADPN
-332 SNTPWVDASGVFV
+332 NPNEAGVDQGEFV
-345 FSSFSSVSSD
+345 FTSYSTAN
-355 DYTEFL
+355 DYTQYL
-361 ITPELHGNGTMLLS
+361 ITPELHGTSDMLLS
-375 FDYSAYSAYYDE
+375 FDYYADPSTE

-395 TTSDIS
+395 TTSDVS
-401 AFTWGSEIT
+401 AFTWSNEET
-410 AGTTFTTYYQ
+410 ATSTQATYYM

-431 KYTSNYAYYL
+431 KYTSDYMFWFVV
-441 LIDNFSIIDMPTTP
+441 DNLSIIDMPTTP

-469 NNGSTKSLSFP
+469 SNGSTKSLSFP
-480 ITGLALASD
+480 ITGLALTSD

-512 IPASTGGITNATVY
+512 IPAASTGAITNATVY

-548 THTVALSGN
+548 THTVALSGT
-557 AIDCSTAINGFWL
+557 AVDCSNPINGFWL
-570 EEFEGESFPPT
+570 EEFEGEVFPPS
-581 CWDLISNSDV
+581 CWDLISTSEE
-591 TWSHVTQSDGNSV
+591 TWSRYTQDDGNSV
-604 ASCSYTTDNQDEKL
+604 ASCSYVADNQDEKL
-618 ITPRINLSGFNTP
+618 ITPLINLSGFNTP
-631 TLGFKVGT
+631 TLGFKVST
-639 NYTYVCTDNPD
+639 NYTYICTGNPD
-650 ETCNLHVLVSTD
+650 ETANLQVFVSTD
-662 GGSNWSAP
+662 GGTNWSAP
-670 IFDLCNYTDEGYET
+670 VFDLCNYTDEGYES

-709 VGFDGC
+709 TGFDGC
-715 QIMFDNVNIL
+715 QIILDNVNLL
-725 DLTGVNEISEASV
+725 DLTGVNEVSEASV

-775 NDNHAKLNTSNLSK
+775 NDNHAQLNTSNLSK
-789 GMYMLKLHTDKGVVN
+789 GMYMLKLHTDNGVVN

>member
-55 ASYFDAG
+55 VSYFPTG
-62 VDLTGSGHNGS
+62 VDLTGTGHNGS
-73 TAFIL
+73 TAYIL
-78 SGSFSNVTHT
+78 SGSFTNVSQT

-112 VCAQDD
+112 VCAQDAN
-118 DYAAEHY
+118 YAAEHY

-131 TNATSTS
+131 TNATSTT
-138 AFTMLNEWTIG
+138 AFTMLNEWTVG
-149 SSKTQSPWEEKV
+149 SSKVQSAWEEKI

-182 DLFLLNL
+182 DQFLLNL
-189 DDVTITANPTTPTIT
+189 DDVTIMANPTTPTIT

-215 IAGNTSNAASTAIVA
+215 IAGNTSNAASTTVLA
-230 YNLTTNITATTSAPF
+230 YNLTTDITATTTAPF
-245 EVSADGTTFASTATL
+245 EVSTDGTAFASTATL

-274 TAGNHTDSVVLSAAG
+274 TAGNHTDSVVLSATG

-304 SNYPYPINEDFSSDL
+304 SNYPFPINEDFSAEL
-319 SACWQV
+319 TPCWQV
-325 LVNDPDN
+325 FNADPN
-332 SNTPWVDASGVFV
+332 NPNEAGVDQGEFV
-345 FSSFSSVSSD
+345 FTSYSTAN
-355 DYTEFL
+355 DYTQYL
-361 ITPELHGNGTMLLS
+361 ITPELHGTSDMLLS
-375 FDYSAYSAYYDE
+375 FDYYADPSTE

-395 TTSDIS
+395 TTSDVS
-401 AFTWGSEIT
+401 AFTWSNEET
-410 AGTTFTTYYQ
+410 ATSTQATYYM

-431 KYTSNYAYYL
+431 KYTSDYMFWFVV
-441 LIDNFSIIDMPTTP
+441 DNLSIIDMPTTP

-469 NNGSTKSLSFP
+469 SNGSTKSLSFP
-480 ITGLALASD
+480 ITGLALTSD

-512 IPASTGGITNATVY
+512 IPASTGAITNATVY

-548 THTVALSGN
+548 THTVALSGT
-557 AIDCSTAINGFWL
+557 AVDCSNPINGFWL
-570 EEFEGESFPPT
+570 EEFEGEVFPPS
-581 CWDLISNSDV
+581 CWDLISTSEE
-591 TWSHVTQSDGNSV
+591 TWGRYTQDDGNSV
-604 ASCSYTTDNQDEKL
+604 ASCSYVADNQDEKL
-618 ITPRINLSGFNTP
+618 ITPLINLSGFNTP
-631 TLGFKVGT
+631 TLGFKVST
-639 NYTYVCTDNPD
+639 NYTYICTGNPD
-650 ETCNLHVLVSTD
+650 ETANLQVFVSTD
-662 GGSNWSAP
+662 GGTNWSAP
-670 IFDLCNYTDEGYET
+670 VFDLCNYTDEGYES

-709 VGFDGC
+709 TGFDGC
-715 QIMFDNVNIL
+715 QIILDNVNLL
-725 DLTGVNEISEASV
+725 DLTGVNEVSEASV

-789 GMYMLKLHTDKGVVN
+789 GMYMLKLHTDNGVVN

>member
-55 ASYFDAG
+55 VSYFPTG
-62 VDLTGSGHNGS
+62 VDLTGTGHNGS
-73 TAFIL
+73 TAYIL
-78 SGSFSNVTHT
+78 SGSFSNVSQT

-107 TLKFY
+107 TLRFY
-112 VCAQDD
+112 VCAQDAN
-118 DYAAEHY
+118 YAAEHY

-138 AFTMLNEWTIG
+138 AFTMLNEWTVG
-149 SSKTQSPWEEKV
+149 SSKVQSAWEEKI

-182 DLFLLNL
+182 DQFLLNL

-215 IAGNTSNAASTAIVA
+215 IAGNTSNAASTTVLA
-230 YNLTTNITATTSAPF
+230 YNLTTDITATTTAPF
-245 EVSADGTTFASTATL
+245 EVSTDGTAFASTATL

-274 TAGNHTDSVVLSAAG
+274 TAGNHTDSVVLSATG

-304 SNYPYPINEDFSSDL
+304 SNYPFPINEDFSAEL
-319 SACWQV
+319 TPCWQV
-325 LVNDPDN
+325 FNADPN
-332 SNTPWVDASGVFV
+332 NPNEAGVDQGEFV
-345 FSSFSSVSSD
+345 FTSYSTAN
-355 DYTEFL
+355 DYTQYL
-361 ITPELHGNGTMLLS
+361 ITPELHGTSDMLLS
-375 FDYSAYSAYYDE
+375 FDYYADPSTE

-395 TTSDIS
+395 TTSDVS
-401 AFTWGSEIT
+401 AFTWSNEET
-410 AGTTFTTYYQ
+410 ATSTQATYYM

-431 KYTSNYAYYL
+431 KYTSNYMFWFVV
-441 LIDNFSIIDMPTTP
+441 DNLSIIDMPTTP

-480 ITGLALASD
+480 ITGLALTSD

-505 TYGATAT
+505 TYGTTAT
-512 IPASTGGITNATVY
+512 IPASTGAITNATVY

-548 THTVALSGN
+548 AHTVALSGT
-557 AIDCSTAINGFWL
+557 AVDCSNSINGFWL
-570 EEFEGESFPPT
+570 EEFEGEVFPPS
-581 CWDLISNSDV
+581 CWDLISTSEE
-591 TWSHVTQSDGNSV
+591 TWGRYTQDDGNSV
-604 ASCSYTTDNQDEKL
+604 ASCSYVADNQDEKL
-618 ITPRINLSGFNTP
+618 ITPLINLSGFNTP
-631 TLGFKVGT
+631 TLGFKVST
-639 NYTYVCTDNPD
+639 NYTYICTGNPE
-650 ETCNLHVLVSTD
+650 ETANLQVFVSTD
-662 GGSNWSAP
+662 GGTNWSAP
-670 IFDLCNYTDEGYET
+670 VFDLCNYTDEGYES

-709 VGFDGC
+709 TGFDGC
-715 QIMFDNVNIL
+715 QIILDNVNLL
-725 DLTGVNEISEASV
+725 DLTGVNEVSEASV

-775 NDNHAKLNTSNLSK
+775 NDNHAQLNTSNLSK
-789 GMYMLKLHTDKGVVN
+789 GMYMLKLHTDNGVVN

>member
-55 ASYFDAG
+55 VSYFPTG
-62 VDLTGSGHNGS
+62 VDLTGTGHNGS
-73 TAFIL
+73 TAYIL
-78 SGSFSNVTHT
+78 SGSFTNVSQT

-112 VCAQDD
+112 VCAQDAN
-118 DYAAEHY
+118 YAAEHY

-131 TNATSTS
+131 TNATSTT
-138 AFTMLNEWTIG
+138 AFTMLNEWTVG
-149 SSKTQSPWEEKV
+149 SSKVQSAWEEKI

-182 DLFLLNL
+182 DQFLLNL
-189 DDVTITANPTTPTIT
+189 DDVTIMANPTTPTIT

-215 IAGNTSNAASTAIVA
+215 IAGNTSNAASTTVLA
-230 YNLTTNITATTSAPF
+230 YNLTTDITATTTAPF
-245 EVSADGTTFASTATL
+245 EVSTDGTAFASTATL

-274 TAGNHTDSVVLSAAG
+274 TAGNHTDSVVLSATG

-304 SNYPYPINEDFSSDL
+304 SNYPFPINEDFSAEL
-319 SACWQV
+319 TPCWQV
-325 LVNDPDN
+325 FNADPN
-332 SNTPWVDASGVFV
+332 NPNEAGVDQGEFV
-345 FSSFSSVSSD
+345 FTSYSTAN
-355 DYTEFL
+355 DYTQYL
-361 ITPELHGNGTMLLS
+361 ITPELHGTSDMLLS
-375 FDYSAYSAYYDE
+375 FDYYADPSTE

-395 TTSDIS
+395 TTSDVS
-401 AFTWGSEIT
+401 AFTWSNEET
-410 AGTTFTTYYQ
+410 ATSTQATYYM

-431 KYTSNYAYYL
+431 KYTSDYMFWFVV
-441 LIDNFSIIDMPTTP
+441 DNLSIIDMPTTP

-469 NNGSTKSLSFP
+469 SNGSTKSLSFP
-480 ITGLALASD
+480 ITGLALTSD

-512 IPASTGGITNATVY
+512 IPASTGAITNATVY

-557 AIDCSTAINGFWL
+557 AIDCSNAINGFWL
-570 EEFEGESFPPT
+570 EEFEGETFPPT
-581 CWDLISNSDV
+581 CWDLISTSEE
-591 TWSHVTQSDGNSV
+591 TWSRYTQDDGNSV
-604 ASCSYTTDNQDEKL
+604 ASCSYVADNQDEKL
-618 ITPRINLSGFNTP
+618 ITPLINLSGFNTP
-631 TLGFKVGT
+631 TLGFKVST
-639 NYTYVCTDNPD
+639 NYTYICTGNPD
-650 ETCNLHVLVSTD
+650 ETANLQVFVSTD
-662 GGSNWSAP
+662 GGTNWSAP
-670 IFDLCNYTDEGYET
+670 VFDLCNYTDEGYES

-709 VGFDGC
+709 TGFDGC
-715 QIMFDNVNIL
+715 QIILDNVNLL
-725 DLTGVNEISEASV
+725 DLTGVNEVSEASV

-775 NDNHAKLNTSNLSK
+775 NDNHAQLNTSNLSK
-789 GMYMLKLHTDKGVVN
+789 GMYMLKLHTDNGVVN

>member
-55 ASYFDAG
+55 VSYFPTG

-73 TAFIL
+73 TAYML
-78 SGSFSNVTHT
+78 SGSFSNVSQT

-112 VCAQDD
+112 VCAQDAN
-118 DYAAEHY
+118 YAAEHY

-131 TNATSTS
+131 TNATSTT
-138 AFTMLNEWTIG
+138 AFTMLNEWTVG
-149 SSKTQSPWEEKV
+149 SSKAQSAWEEKI

-182 DLFLLNL
+182 DQFLLNL
-189 DDVTITANPTTPTIT
+189 DDVTIMVNPTTPTIM

-215 IAGNTSNAASTAIVA
+215 IVGNTSNAASTAVQA

-245 EVSADGTTFASTATL
+245 EVSTDGTAFASTATL

-274 TAGNHTDSVVLSAAG
+274 TAGNHTDSVVLSATG

-304 SNYPYPINEDFSSDL
+304 SNYPFPINEDFSADL
-319 SACWQV
+319 SACWQIF
-325 LVNDPDN
+325 NADPN
-332 SNTPWVDASGVFV
+332 NPNEAGVDQGEFV
-345 FSSFSSVSSD
+345 FTSLSTAN
-355 DYTEFL
+355 DYTQYL
-361 ITPELHGNGTMLLS
+361 ITPELHGTSDMLLS
-375 FDYSAYSAYYDE
+375 FDYYADPSTE

-395 TTSDIS
+395 TTSDVS
-401 AFTWGSEIT
+401 AFTWSNEET
-410 AGTTFTTYYQ
+410 ATSTQATYYM

-431 KYTSNYAYYL
+431 KYTSNYMFWFVV
-441 LIDNFSIIDMPTTP
+441 DNLSIIDMPTTP

-480 ITGLALASD
+480 ITGLALTSD

-512 IPASTGGITNATVY
+512 IPASTGAITNATVY

-548 THTVALSGN
+548 NHTVALSGT
-557 AIDCSTAINGFWL
+557 AVDCSNPINGFWL
-570 EEFEGESFPPT
+570 EEFEGEVFPPS
-581 CWDLISNSDV
+581 CWDIISTSGT
-591 TWSHVTQSDGNSV
+591 TWSRYTQDDGNNV
-604 ASCSYTTDNQDEKL
+604 ASCSYVADNQDEKL
-618 ITPRINLSGFNTP
+618 ITPLINLSGFNTP
-631 TLGFKVGT
+631 TLGFKVST
-639 NYTYVCTDNPD
+639 NYTYICTGNPD
-650 ETCNLHVLVSTD
+650 ETANLQVFVSTD

-670 IFDLCNYTDEGYET
+670 IFDLCNYTDEGYES

-709 VGFDGC
+709 TGFDGC
-715 QIMFDNVNIL
+715 QIILDNVNLL
-725 DLTGVNEISEASV
+725 DLTGVNEVSEASV

-775 NDNHAKLNTSNLSK
+775 NDNHAQLNTSNLSK
-789 GMYMLKLHTDKGVVN
+789 GMYMLKLHTDNGVVN

>member
-13 AMSICANA
+13 AMSICAKA

-43 NDGMGWEHSSNP
+43 NDNYGWEHSSNP
-55 ASYFDAG
+55 ASYFAAG
-62 VDLTGSGHNGS
+62 TDLTGSGHNGS
-73 TAFIL
+73 TAFML
-78 SGSFSNVTHT
+78 SGSFSNVSQT

-112 VCAQDD
+112 VCAQDAN
-118 DYAAEHY
+118 YAAEHY

-131 TNATSTS
+131 TNATSTT
-138 AFTMLNEWTIG
+138 AFTMLNEWTVG
-149 SSKTQSPWEEKV
+149 SSKVQSAWEEKI

-182 DLFLLNL
+182 NEFLLNL
-189 DDVTITANPTTPTIT
+189 DDVTIMVNPTTPTIM

-215 IAGNTSNAASTAIVA
+215 IAGNTSNAASTTVLA
-230 YNLTTNITATTSAPF
+230 YNLTTDITATTTAPF
-245 EVSADGTTFASTATL
+245 EVSTDGTAFASTATL

-274 TAGNHTDSVVLSAAG
+274 TAGNHTDSVVLSATG

-304 SNYPYPINEDFSSDL
+304 SNYPFPINEDFSAEL
-319 SACWQV
+319 TPCWQV
-325 LVNDPDN
+325 FNADPN
-332 SNTPWVDASGVFV
+332 NPNEAGVDQGEFV
-345 FSSFSSVSSD
+345 FTSYSTAN
-355 DYTEFL
+355 DYTQYL
-361 ITPELHGNGTMLLS
+361 ITPELHGTSDMLLS
-375 FDYSAYSAYYDE
+375 FDYYADPSTE

-395 TTSDIS
+395 TTSDVS
-401 AFTWGSEIT
+401 AFTWSNEET
-410 AGTTFTTYYQ
+410 ATSTQATYYM

-431 KYTSNYAYYL
+431 KYTSDYMFWFVV
-441 LIDNFSIIDMPTTP
+441 DNLSIIDMPTTP

-469 NNGSTKSLSFP
+469 SNGSTKSLSFP
-480 ITGLALASD
+480 ITGLALTSD

-512 IPASTGGITNATVY
+512 IPASTGAITNATVY

-548 THTVALSGN
+548 AHTVALSGT
-557 AIDCSTAINGFWL
+557 AVDCSNPINGFWL
-570 EEFEGESFPPT
+570 EEFEGEVFPPS
-581 CWDLISNSDV
+581 CWDLISTSEE
-591 TWSHVTQSDGNSV
+591 TWGRYTQDDGNSV
-604 ASCSYTTDNQDEKL
+604 ASCSYVADNQDEKL
-618 ITPRINLSGFNTP
+618 ITPLINLSGFNTP
-631 TLGFKVGT
+631 TLGFKVST
-639 NYTYVCTDNPD
+639 NYTYICTGNPE
-650 ETCNLHVLVSTD
+650 ETANLQVFVSTD
-662 GGSNWSAP
+662 GGTNWSAP
-670 IFDLCNYTDEGYET
+670 VFDLCNYTDEGYES

-709 VGFDGC
+709 TGFDGC
-715 QIMFDNVNIL
+715 QIILDNVNLL
-725 DLTGVNEISEASV
+725 DLTGVNEVSEASV
-738 NVYPNPANNTLYVNA
+738 NVYPNPVNNTLYVNA

-775 NDNHAKLNTSNLSK
+775 NDNHAQLNTSNLSK
-789 GMYMLKLHTDKGVVN
+789 GMYMLKLHTDNGVVN

>member
-13 AMSICANA
+13 AMSICAKA

-55 ASYFDAG
+55 VSYFPTG
-62 VDLTGSGHNGS
+62 VDLTGTGHNGS
-73 TAFIL
+73 TAYIL
-78 SGSFSNVTHT
+78 SGSFTNVSQT

-112 VCAQDD
+112 VCAQDAN
-118 DYAAEHY
+118 YAAEHY

-131 TNATSTS
+131 TNATSTT
-138 AFTMLNEWTIG
+138 AFTMLNEWTVG
-149 SSKTQSPWEEKV
+149 SSKVQSAWEEKI

-182 DLFLLNL
+182 DQFLLNL
-189 DDVTITANPTTPTIT
+189 DDVTIMANPTTPTIT

-215 IAGNTSNAASTAIVA
+215 IAGNTSNAASTTVLA
-230 YNLTTNITATTSAPF
+230 YNLTTDITATTTAPF
-245 EVSADGTTFASTATL
+245 EVSTDGTAFASTATL

-304 SNYPYPINEDFSSDL
+304 SNYPFPINEDFSAEL
-319 SACWQV
+319 TPCWQV
-325 LVNDPDN
+325 FNADPN
-332 SNTPWVDASGVFV
+332 NPNEAGVDQGEFV
-345 FSSFSSVSSD
+345 FTSYSTAN
-355 DYTEFL
+355 DYTQYL
-361 ITPELHGNGTMLLS
+361 ITPELHGTSDMLLS
-375 FDYSAYSAYYDE
+375 FDYYADPSTE

-395 TTSDIS
+395 TTSDVS
-401 AFTWGSEIT
+401 AFTWSNEET
-410 AGTTFTTYYQ
+410 ATSTQATYYM

-431 KYTSNYAYYL
+431 KYTSDYMFWFVV
-441 LIDNFSIIDMPTTP
+441 DNLSIIDMPTTP

-469 NNGSTKSLSFP
+469 SNGSTKSLSFP
-480 ITGLALASD
+480 ITGLALTSD

-512 IPASTGGITNATVY
+512 IPASTGAITNATVY

-548 THTVALSGN
+548 AHTVALSGT
-557 AIDCSTAINGFWL
+557 AVDCSNPINGFWL
-570 EEFEGESFPPT
+570 EEFEGEVFPPS
-581 CWDLISNSDV
+581 CWDLISTSEE
-591 TWSHVTQSDGNSV
+591 TWSRYTQDDGNSV
-604 ASCSYTTDNQDEKL
+604 ASCSYVADNQDEKL
-618 ITPRINLSGFNTP
+618 ITPLINLSGFNTP
-631 TLGFKVGT
+631 TLGFKVST

-650 ETCNLHVLVSTD
+650 ETCNLQVLVSTD

-670 IFDLCNYTDEGYET
+670 IFDLCNYTDEGYES

-709 VGFDGC
+709 TGFDGC
-715 QIMFDNVNIL
+715 QIILDNVNLL
-725 DLTGVNEISEASV
+725 DLTGVNEVSEASV

-775 NDNHAKLNTSNLSK
+775 NDNHAQLNTSNLSK
-789 GMYMLKLHTDKGVVN
+789 GMYMLKLHTDNGVVN

>member
-1 MKKIFTLFIAIL
+1 MKKIFTLFIAL
-13 AMSICANA
+13 MAMSFCAKA

-43 NDGMGWEHSSNP
+43 NDNYGWEHSSNP
-55 ASYFDAG
+55 ASYFAAG
-62 VDLTGSGHNGS
+62 TDLSGTGHNAS
-73 TAFIL
+73 TGFVL
-78 SGSFSNVTHT
+78 SGSFTNVTQS

-112 VCAQDD
+112 VCGQDAN
-118 DYAAEHY
+118 YSAEHY
-125 GVFIST
+125 GVYVST

-138 AFTMLNEWTIG
+138 SFTLLNEWTVG
-149 SSKTQSPWEEKV
+149 SSKAQSPWEEKTI
-161 VDLSAYT
+161 DLSAYT

-182 DLFLLNL
+182 DQFVLNL
-189 DDVTITANPTTPTIT
+189 DDVTITAIPTTPTIT
-204 ANPTSFSFTNI
+204 ANPTSFTFTNI
-215 IAGNTSNAASTAIVA
+215 IAGTTSSAATSAIVA
-230 YNLTTNITATTSAPF
+230 YNLTGNITATTAAPF
-245 EVSADGTTFASTATL
+245 EVSANGTTFASTATL
-260 DTAGGTLYVRYAPT
+260 DTAGGTLSVRYAPT
-274 TAGNHTDSVVLSAAG
+274 AAGNHTDSVVLSAAG

-304 SNYPYPINEDFSSDL
+304 SNYPFPINEDFSSEL

-345 FSSFSSVSSD
+345 FSSYSSVSSN

-375 FDYSAYSAYYDE
+375 FDYSGYSAYYDE

-395 TTSDIS
+395 TTSDLS
-401 AFTWGSEIT
+401 AFTWSSEIT

-431 KYTSNYAYYL
+431 KYTSDYAYYL
-441 LIDNFSIIDMPTTP
+441 LIDNFSVIDMPTTP

-469 NNGSTKSLSFP
+469 NNGGTKDLSFP

-489 ITVST
+489 ITVSA

-512 IPASTGGITNATVY
+512 IPASTSGITTATVY
-526 VRFAPTTPGN
+526 VRFAPTTPGD
-536 QTGNVTLTSGTL
+536 QTGNVTLTSGSL
-548 THTVALSGN
+548 THTVAVSGN

-570 EEFEGESFPPT
+570 EEFEGEVFPPI
-581 CWDLISNSDV
+581 CWDLVSSNSV
-591 TWSHVTQSDGNSV
+591 TWDYSAQSDGNGV
-604 ASCSYTTDNQDEKL
+604 ASCSYADDAQDEKL
-618 ITPRINLSGFNTP
+618 ITPRIDLTGFNTP

-639 NYTYVCTDNPD
+639 NYTYICTTDPG
-650 ETCNLHVLVSTD
+650 ETANLQVLVSTD
-662 GGSNWSAP
+662 GGNNWSAP
-670 IFDLCNYTDEGYET
+670 VFDLCNYTNEGYANWE
-684 WTLMPFVVDLS
+684 LMPFVVDLS

-709 VGFDGC
+709 TGFYGC
-715 QIMFDNVNIL
+715 QIMLDNVNLL

-775 NDNHAKLNTSNLSK
+775 NDNHAQLNTSNLSK
-789 GMYMLKLHTDKGVVN
+789 GMYMLKLHTDNGVVN

>member
-55 ASYFDAG
+55 VSYFPTG
-62 VDLTGSGHNGS
+62 VDLTGTGHNGS
-73 TAFIL
+73 TAYIL
-78 SGSFSNVTHT
+78 SGSFTNVSQT

-112 VCAQDD
+112 VCAQDAN
-118 DYAAEHY
+118 YAAEHY

-131 TNATSTS
+131 TNATSTT
-138 AFTMLNEWTIG
+138 AFTMLNEWTVG
-149 SSKTQSPWEEKV
+149 SSKAQSAWEEKI

-182 DLFLLNL
+182 DQFLLNL

-215 IAGNTSNAASTAIVA
+215 IAGNTSNAASTTVLA
-230 YNLTTNITATTSAPF
+230 YNLTTDITATTTAPF
-245 EVSADGTTFASTATL
+245 EVSTDGTAFASTATL

-274 TAGNHTDSVVLSAAG
+274 TAGNHTDSVVLSATG

-304 SNYPYPINEDFSSDL
+304 SNYPFPINEDFSAEL
-319 SACWQV
+319 TPCWQV
-325 LVNDPDN
+325 FNADPN
-332 SNTPWVDASGVFV
+332 NPNEAGVDQGEFV
-345 FSSFSSVSSD
+345 FTSYSTAN
-355 DYTEFL
+355 DYTQYL
-361 ITPELHGNGTMLLS
+361 ITPELHGTSDMLLS
-375 FDYSAYSAYYDE
+375 FDYYADPSTE

-395 TTSDIS
+395 TTSDVS
-401 AFTWGSEIT
+401 AFTWSNEET
-410 AGTTFTTYYQ
+410 ATSTQATYYM

-431 KYTSNYAYYL
+431 KYTSNYMFWFVV
-441 LIDNFSIIDMPTTP
+441 DNLSIIDMPTTP

-480 ITGLALASD
+480 ITGLALTSD

-505 TYGATAT
+505 TYGTTAT

-548 THTVALSGN
+548 AHTVALSGT
-557 AIDCSTAINGFWL
+557 AVDCSNSINGFWL
-570 EEFEGESFPPT
+570 EEFEGEVFPPS
-581 CWDLISNSDV
+581 CWDLISTSEE
-591 TWSHVTQSDGNSV
+591 TWSRYTQDDGNSV
-604 ASCSYTTDNQDEKL
+604 ASCSYVADNQDEKL
-618 ITPRINLSGFNTP
+618 ITPLINLSGFNTP
-631 TLGFKVGT
+631 TLGFKVST
-639 NYTYVCTDNPD
+639 NYTYVCTGNPD
-650 ETCNLHVLVSTD
+650 ETCNLQVLVSTD

-670 IFDLCNYTDEGYET
+670 IFDLCNYTDEGYES

-709 VGFDGC
+709 TGFDGC
-715 QIMFDNVNIL
+715 QIILDNVNLL
-725 DLTGVNEISEASV
+725 DLTGVNEVSEASV

-775 NDNHAKLNTSNLSK
+775 NDNHAQLNTSNLSK
-789 GMYMLKLHTDKGVVN
+789 GMYMLKLHTDNGVVN